1 MKEAYNIMD
10 NFIYTS
16 FPSQIETSKALYD
29 PVHCYVT
36 FTIHNNVGL
45 IIFKA
50 KWLKTHVKSYK

>member
-29 PVHCYVT
+29 PVHLLCN
-36 FTIHNNVGL
+36 NNVGL